1 MQRFDGARAL
11 ARGTAAA
18 LLAAALFLVGSL
30 AACSSQRLTHHAPS
44 ASPPPTNTTSADRDW
59 AADDAC
65 DNVEAQARLARYAET
80 DFADAF
86 NRLGPDYD
94 AKREVFIA
102 AESNAV
108 QQVATTTND
117 DVPDPPLAAIRGW
130 LDAAR
135 ALISTLQNP
144 QSSLVAV
151 YQASGRTVDAYN
163 AVADVCGPIM
173 LKRDKG
179 I

>member
-1 MQRFDGARAL
+1 MERSNGARAL
-11 ARGTAAA
+11 THGTAGA
-18 LLAAALFLVGSL
+18 LLAAVLVFVGST
-30 AACSSQRLTHHAPS
+30 AACSGHRPAHHASSS
-44 ASPPPTNTTSADRDW
+44 AAPTTATSDERAW

-65 DNVEAQARLARYAET
+65 DNVIAQERLARYAEV

-94 AKREVFIA
+94 AKRQAFVA

-108 QQVATTTND
+108 QQVATVTND
-117 DVPDPPLAAIRGW
+117 DVPDPPLAAIRAW

-135 ALISTLQNP
+135 AFVSTLQS
-144 QSSLVAV
+144 QSGMVAV
-151 YQASGRTVDAYN
+151 YHASERTLNAYN
-163 AVADVCGPIM
+163 AVVDICGPIM